1 MGRAKEFLSQYRA
14 LRLRYNELYSQI
26 IEAEAVAT
34 NTAAR
39 ISPTRVQSGGP
50 GDIVASTAAMVVDL
64 TSALSDTAKQVGDQL
79 SLILLAI
86 DAVGDEMTKTILT
99 KRYVSGKSWKE
110 ICSDVGYEA
119 SKVYDI
125 HKRGLSIVDNYLDNV
140 AKIETLGQSEEPRS
154 E

>member
-1 MGRAKEFLSQYRA
+1 MSQYRA
-14 LRLRYNELYSQI
+14 LRLRYNELYTQI

-39 ISPTRVQSGGP
+39 ISPARVQSGGP
-50 GDIVASTAAMVVDL
+50 GDIVASSAARVVDL
-64 TSALSDTAKQVGDQL
+64 TAALSDTAKQVGEQL
-79 SLILLAI
+79 SLILTAI
-86 DAVGDEMTKTILT
+86 ESVSDEMTKTVLT

-125 HKRGLSIVDNYLDNV
+125 HKRGLLIVDNYLEHV
-140 AKIETLGQSEEPRS
+140 AKFETLGQSDGRNNG
-154 E
+154 